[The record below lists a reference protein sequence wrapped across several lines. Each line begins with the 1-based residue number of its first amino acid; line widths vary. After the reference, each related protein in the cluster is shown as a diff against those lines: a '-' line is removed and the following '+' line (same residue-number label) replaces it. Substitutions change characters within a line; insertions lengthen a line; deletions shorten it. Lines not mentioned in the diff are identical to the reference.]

1 MTKLSVL
8 VFASPSFSRTFPANI
23 EGDLYPNLSNIMPE
37 KLYYNNLYVS
47 VEEFCQLEA
56 RPPKS
61 RTVDEFAMLL
71 LLEVSN
77 DSESSR
83 RGCFNSLLEVVFA
96 FGKFEKDLFLLYIF
110 SNTH

>member
-1 MTKLSVL
+1 
-8 VFASPSFSRTFPANI
+8 
-23 EGDLYPNLSNIMPE
+23 MPE

-83 RGCFNSLLEVVFA
+83 RGCFNSLLEDVFA